1 MSNRRKLVSLVYQ
14 GAIAEH
20 RVLLAHEGA
29 VRDCVEYL
37 RARARSLSATP
48 GLSGRQ
54 LLDAADAIER
64 TYLRGDL
71 SKRCID
77 FIEAARVEDAE
88 ALVDA
93 VIERKDGEA

>member
-1 MSNRRKLVSLVYQ
+1 MSDREKLVRLAYQ

-37 RARARSLSATP
+37 RSAARSLSATP

-64 TYLRGDL
+64 TYLHGDL

-77 FIEAARVEDAE
+77 FIESARVEDVE
-88 ALVDA
+88 ALVNA
-93 VIERKDGEA
+93 VVAQDDGER